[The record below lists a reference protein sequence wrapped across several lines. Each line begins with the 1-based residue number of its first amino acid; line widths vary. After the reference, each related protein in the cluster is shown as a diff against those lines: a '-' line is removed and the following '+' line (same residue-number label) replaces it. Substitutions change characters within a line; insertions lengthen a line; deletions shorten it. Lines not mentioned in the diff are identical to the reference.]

1 MLRRRK
7 NKRKPFSGGG
17 IRLSRRGREG
27 KEGHGI
33 CCCGGPSSSSIRKR
47 SENEFFFF
55 FFLNHGSL
63 LPKFDF
69 FFSRSDVSLPGPTHR
84 TTKCLQFVIFSTPS
98 PFFFWKIC
106 SRQDSSCHHALQSSH
121 VALLSCN
128 FEITIDNAIG
138 KVSRYTQ

>member
-33 CCCGGPSSSSIRKR
+33 FCCRGPSSSSIRKR
-47 SENEFFFF
+47 SKNEFFFF
-55 FFLNHGSL
+55 FFFNHGSL

-69 FFSRSDVSLPGPTHR
+69 FSHGVMCRYPAPPTAQQSACSLSFSQLHR
-84 TTKCLQFVIFSTPS
+84 L
-98 PFFFWKIC
+98 FFFWKIC

-128 FEITIDNAIG
+128 FKITIDDAIG